1 MNWRFEIDLNEFVPN
16 EPNIQCETNLQAKE
30 IEVRGLGDYEV

>member
-1 MNWRFEIDLNEFVPN
+1 MGEIGDSISDLDGFVPN

-30 IEVRGLGDYEV
+30 IEVRGLGDY